1 MEREK
6 TLRLLFPQWQ
16 GGGDPSYMLG
26 ARLLAWLAPEADG
39 PVEEV
44 AVAEPD
50 GKPLEIHDG
59 ILARDVVVKQFK
71 DARRRIDQH
80 QPDRIVVL
88 GGDCGV
94 DLAPFAYLNERYG
107 GDLAVL
113 WIDAHSDL
121 FSDKVFP
128 NSHAHVL
135 GSLMGQGDEEFLSAV
150 KTPIKPGNALIA
162 GWRRLPDKFSELQ
175 NFEDELAERLDIQRI
190 GPEKLAGGSEPVIA
204 WLRATGAKQV
214 AVHFDLDVLDA
225 NLFRSLTFSKP
236 GATAPTDDDIPAGRM
251 TLQQIVGL
259 LADVANEV
267 DVVGLGITEHTP
279 WDAIAL
285 RQALAEL
292 PLIGNP
298 KNRSEAITATVA
310 S

>member
-1 MEREK
+1 MDREK

-16 GGGDPSYMLG
+16 GGGDPSYMFG
-26 ARLLAWLAPEADG
+26 ARMLAWLAPEADG
-39 PVEEV
+39 PIEEV
-44 AVAEPD
+44 TVAEPD
-50 GKPLEIHDG
+50 GESLQVSDG
-59 ILARDVVVKQFK
+59 ILARETVVKQFQ
-71 DARRRIDQH
+71 DARRRIDRH

-94 DLAPFAYLNERYG
+94 DLAPFAFLNERYD

-135 GSLMGQGDEEFLSAV
+135 GSLMGQGDPEFLSAV

-162 GWRRLPDKFSELQ
+162 GWRKLPDKLSELQ
-175 NFEDELAERLDIQRI
+175 EFEDELAERMHIQRI
-190 GPEKLAGGSEPVIA
+190 GPEELVSNSEPVLA
-204 WLRATGAKQV
+204 WLRATGAKHV

-236 GATAPTDDDIPAGRM
+236 GAPAPTQDDIQAGRM
-251 TLQQIVGL
+251 TLPQVVAL
-259 LADVANEV
+259 LADVAKEV
-267 DVVGLGITEHTP
+267 DVVGLGITEHMP
-279 WDAIAL
+279 WDAMAL
-285 RQALAEL
+285 RNALAEM
-292 PLIGNP
+292 PLIG
-298 KNRSEAITATVA
+298 KSR
-310 S
+310 

>member
-16 GGGDPSYMLG
+16 GGGDPSYMFG
-26 ARLLAWLAPEADG
+26 ARMLNWLAPDTDG

-44 AVAEPD
+44 TVARPD
-50 GKPLEIHDG
+50 GKPLEISDG
-59 ILARDVVVKQFK
+59 ILAREAVVSQFR
-71 DARRRIDQH
+71 DARNRIDRH

-113 WIDAHSDL
+113 WVDAHSDL
-121 FSDKVFP
+121 FSSKVFP

-135 GSLMGQGDEEFLSAV
+135 GSLMGQGDPEFLSAV
-150 KTPIKPGNALIA
+150 KAPIKPGNALVA
-162 GWRRLPDKFSELQ
+162 GWRKLPDKFSELQ
-175 NFEDELAERLDIQRI
+175 DFENALAERMKIPRVGPDELATD
-190 GPEKLAGGSEPVIA
+190 SEPVLA
-204 WLRATGAKQV
+204 WLRGVGAKHI

-225 NLFRSLTFSKP
+225 SLFRSLGFSKP
-236 GATAPTDDDIPAGRM
+236 GNPAPTEDDIQAGRM
-251 TLQQIVGL
+251 TLPQVVRL
-259 LADVANEV
+259 LSDVAKEV

-285 RQALAEL
+285 KEALSQL
-292 PLIGNP
+292 PLIG
-298 KNRSEAITATVA
+298 KDR
-310 S
+310 

>member
-1 MEREK
+1 MHSEK

-26 ARLLAWLAPEADG
+26 SRLLAWLAPDADG

-44 AVAEPD
+44 TVAEPD
-50 GKPLEIHDG
+50 GRPLEVTDG
-59 ILARDVVVKQFK
+59 ILARDVVVNQFR
-71 DARRRIDQH
+71 DARRRIDHH
-80 QPDRIVVL
+80 QPDRIVVF

-121 FSDKVFP
+121 FSAKVFP

-135 GSLMGQGDEEFLSAV
+135 GSLMGEGDPEFLSAV
-150 KTPIKPGNALIA
+150 QTPIKPGNAMIA
-162 GWRRLPDKFSELQ
+162 GWRKLPGKFYELQ
-175 NFEDELAERLDIQRI
+175 EFEDELADRLQIQRV
-190 GPEKLAGGSEPVIA
+190 GPEELVASNEPVLA
-204 WLRATGAKQV
+204 WLRATGAKHV

-225 NLFRSLTFSKP
+225 SLFRSLTFSKP
-236 GATAPTDDDIPAGRM
+236 GAPAPTDDDIQAGHM
-251 TLQQIVGL
+251 TLAQVVRL
-259 LADVANEV
+259 LSDVARQV

-285 RQALAEL
+285 RDALLEL
-292 PLIGNP
+292 PLIG
-298 KNRSEAITATVA
+298 KTQRQA
-310 S
+310 

>member
-1 MEREK
+1 MEHEK

-16 GGGDPSYMLG
+16 GGGDPSYMFG
-26 ARLLAWLAPEADG
+26 ARMLAWLAPEADG

-44 AVAEPD
+44 AVTEPD
-50 GKPLEIHDG
+50 GKPLQVVDG
-59 ILARDVVVKQFK
+59 ILARDVVVNQLR
-71 DARRRIDQH
+71 DARSRIDRH

-94 DLAPFAYLNERYG
+94 DLAPFAYLNERYD

-121 FSDKVFP
+121 FSTAVFP

-135 GSLMGQGDEEFLSAV
+135 GSLMGQGDPEFLSAV
-150 KTPIKPGNALIA
+150 KRPIKPGNALIA
-162 GWRRLPDKFSELQ
+162 GWRKLPDKFSELQ
-175 NFEDELAERLDIQRI
+175 TFEDELAERLHIQRV
-190 GPEKLAGGSEPVIA
+190 GPERLADDSEPVLA
-204 WLRATGAKQV
+204 WLRATGAKRV

-236 GATAPTDDDIPAGRM
+236 GAPAPTDEDIQAGRM
-251 TLQQIVGL
+251 TLQQVVRL
-259 LADVANEV
+259 LNDVAKEA
-267 DVVGLGITEHTP
+267 DVVGLGITEHMP

-285 RQALAEL
+285 REALADL
-292 PLIGNP
+292 PLVGKP
-298 KNRSEAITATVA
+298 R
-310 S
+310 

>member
-1 MEREK
+1 MKSEK

-26 ARLLAWLAPEADG
+26 SRMLAWLAPEADG

-44 AVAEPD
+44 AVAKPD
-50 GKPLEIHDG
+50 GRPLQVIDG
-59 ILARDVVVKQFK
+59 ILARDAVVSQFR
-71 DARRRIDQH
+71 DARQRIDRH
-80 QPDRIVVL
+80 QPDRIVVF

-94 DLAPFAYLNERYG
+94 DLAPFAYLNERYD

-121 FSDKVFP
+121 FSPKVFP

-135 GSLMGQGDEEFLSAV
+135 GSLMGQGDSEFLSAV
-150 KTPIKPGNALIA
+150 KTPVKPGNALIA
-162 GWRRLPDKFSELQ
+162 GWRKLPDKFSELQ
-175 NFEDELAERLDIQRI
+175 EFEDKLADQMQIQRI
-190 GPEKLAGGSEPVIA
+190 GSEELAGDSEPVLA
-204 WLRATGAKQV
+204 WLRATGAKHV

-236 GATAPTDDDIPAGRM
+236 GAPALTEDDIQPGCM
-251 TLQQIVGL
+251 TLARVVRL
-259 LADVANEV
+259 LSDVAKQA
-267 DVVGLGITEHTP
+267 DVVGLGITEYTP

-285 RQALAEL
+285 RDALLEL
-292 PLIGNP
+292 PIVG
-298 KNRSEAITATVA
+298 KTQ
-310 S
+310 

>member
-16 GGGDPSYMLG
+16 GGGDPSYMFG

-44 AVAEPD
+44 TVAEPD
-50 GKPLEIHDG
+50 GEPLQVSDG
-59 ILARDVVVKQFK
+59 ILAREIVVSQFQ
-71 DARRRIDQH
+71 DARRRIDRH

-121 FSDKVFP
+121 FSNKVFP

-135 GSLMGQGDEEFLSAV
+135 GSLMGQGDPEFLTAV

-162 GWRRLPDKFSELQ
+162 GWRKLPDKLSELQ
-175 NFEDELAERLDIQRI
+175 DFEDELAERMQIQRI
-190 GPEKLAGGSEPVIA
+190 GPEELASNSEPVLA
-204 WLRATGAKQV
+204 WLRATGAKHV

-236 GATAPTDDDIPAGRM
+236 GAPAPTEDDIQAGRM
-251 TLQQIVGL
+251 TLAQVVGL
-259 LADVANEV
+259 LADVAKEV
-267 DVVGLGITEHTP
+267 DVVGLGITEHMP
-279 WDAIAL
+279 WDAMAL
-285 RQALAEL
+285 RNALAEM
-292 PLIGNP
+292 PLIG
-298 KNRSEAITATVA
+298 KSQ
-310 S
+310 

>member
-16 GGGDPSYMLG
+16 GGGDPSYMFG
-26 ARLLAWLAPEADG
+26 ARMLAWLAPETDG

-44 AVAEPD
+44 TVAEPN
-50 GKPLEIHDG
+50 GEPLEVSDG
-59 ILARDVVVKQFK
+59 ILARDIVVQQFQ
-71 DARRRIDQH
+71 DARRRIDRH

-94 DLAPFAYLNERYG
+94 DLAPFAYLNERYE

-121 FSDKVFP
+121 FSNKVFP

-135 GSLMGQGDEEFLSAV
+135 GSLMGQGDPEFLSAV
-150 KTPIKPGNALIA
+150 TTPIKPGNALIA
-162 GWRRLPDKFSELQ
+162 GWRRLPDKMSELQ
-175 NFEDELAERLDIQRI
+175 DFEDELAERMQIQRI
-190 GPEKLAGGSEPVIA
+190 GPEELASNSEPVLA
-204 WLRATGAKQV
+204 WLRATGAKHV

-236 GATAPTDDDIPAGRM
+236 GAPAPTDDDIQAGRM
-251 TLQQIVGL
+251 DLPQVGRL
-259 LADVANEV
+259 LADVAKEV
-267 DVVGLGITEHTP
+267 DVVGLGITEHMP
-279 WDAIAL
+279 WDAMAL
-285 RQALAEL
+285 RNALAEM
-292 PLIGNP
+292 PLIGKRP
-298 KNRSEAITATVA
+298 
-310 S
+310 

>member
-1 MEREK
+1 MTEHK

-16 GGGDPSYMLG
+16 GGGDPSYMFG
-26 ARLLAWLAPEADG
+26 ARLLAWLAPPGDG

-44 AVAEPD
+44 TVAEPD
-50 GKPLEIHDG
+50 GKPPEVSDG
-59 ILARDVVVKQFK
+59 ILARDVVVRQFK
-71 DARRRIDQH
+71 DARQRIDRH

-121 FSDKVFP
+121 FSNKVFP

-150 KTPIKPGNALIA
+150 KMPIRPGNALIA
-162 GWRRLPDKFSELQ
+162 GWRKLPDKFSELQ
-175 NFEDELAERLDIQRI
+175 KFEDELAERLHIQRI
-190 GPEKLAGGSEPVIA
+190 GPEELVDDSEPVLA
-204 WLRATGAKQV
+204 WLRKTGAKHV

-225 NLFRSLTFSKP
+225 ALFRSLTFAKP
-236 GATAPTDDDIPAGRM
+236 GAPALTDDDIQAGRM
-251 TLQQIVGL
+251 TLPQVVGL
-259 LADVANEV
+259 LADVAKVV
-267 DVVGLGITEHTP
+267 DVVGLGITEHMP

-285 RQALAEL
+285 RNALAEL
-292 PLIGNP
+292 PLIGTPPN
-298 KNRSEAITATVA
+298 NV
-310 S
+310 

>member
-16 GGGDPSYMLG
+16 GGGDPSYMFG
-26 ARLLAWLAPEADG
+26 ARMLAWLAPEADG

-44 AVAEPD
+44 TVAEPD
-50 GKPLEIHDG
+50 GTPLQVSDG
-59 ILARDVVVKQFK
+59 ILAREIVVSQFQ
-71 DARRRIDQH
+71 DARRRIDRH

-121 FSDKVFP
+121 FSNKVFP

-135 GSLMGQGDEEFLSAV
+135 GSLMGKGDPEFLSAV

-162 GWRRLPDKFSELQ
+162 GWRKLPDKLSELQ
-175 NFEDELAERLDIQRI
+175 DFEDELAERMQIQRI
-190 GPEKLAGGSEPVIA
+190 GPGELAGDSEPVLA
-204 WLRATGAKQV
+204 WLRATGAKHV

-236 GATAPTDDDIPAGRM
+236 GAPAPTEDDIQAGRM
-251 TLQQIVGL
+251 TLPQVGRL
-259 LADVANEV
+259 LADVAKEV
-267 DVVGLGITEHTP
+267 DVVGLGITEHMP
-279 WDAIAL
+279 WDAMAL
-285 RQALAEL
+285 RNALAEL
-292 PLIGNP
+292 PLIGKP
-298 KNRSEAITATVA
+298 
-310 S
+310 

>member
-1 MEREK
+1 MSSRK

-16 GGGDPSYMLG
+16 GGGDPSYMFG
-26 ARLLAWLAPEADG
+26 SRLLDWLAPEADG

-44 AVAEPD
+44 TVAAP
-50 GKPLEIHDG
+50 GGQPLQVSDG
-59 ILARDVVVKQFK
+59 ILARDAVVSQFQ
-71 DARRRIDQH
+71 DARRRIDLH

-121 FSDKVFP
+121 FSPKVFA

-135 GSLMGQGDEEFLSAV
+135 GSLMGQGDPEFLSAV
-150 KTPIKPGNALIA
+150 KAPVKPGNAMVA
-162 GWRRLPDKFSELQ
+162 GWRKLPDQYSELQ
-175 NFEDELAERLDIQRI
+175 KFEDELTDRLQIQRL
-190 GPEKLAGGSEPVIA
+190 GPEELANDSAPVLA
-204 WLRATGAKQV
+204 WLRATGAKHV

-225 NLFRSLTFSKP
+225 SLFRSLTFTKP
-236 GATAPTDDDIPAGRM
+236 GAPAPTDDDIQAGRM
-251 TLQQIVGL
+251 TLAQVVRL
-259 LADVANEV
+259 LSDVTSQVE
-267 DVVGLGITEHTP
+267 VVGLGITEYMP

-285 RQALAEL
+285 RDALSKL
-292 PLIGNP
+292 PLLGQTE
-298 KNRSEAITATVA
+298 RQS
-310 S
+310 

>member
-1 MEREK
+1 MEGTK

-16 GGGDPSYMLG
+16 GGGEPAYMMG
-26 ARLLAWLAPEADG
+26 ARMLAWLAPEADG

-44 AVAEPD
+44 TVRPPD
-50 GKPLEIHDG
+50 GKPLEVTDG
-59 ILARDVVVKQFK
+59 VLAREAVVDQFR

-113 WIDAHSDL
+113 WVDAHSDL
-121 FSDKVFP
+121 FSNKVFP

-135 GSLMGQGDEEFLSAV
+135 GSLMGQGDPEFLSAV
-150 KTPIKPGNALIA
+150 RTPIKPGNALIA
-162 GWRRLPDKFSELQ
+162 GWRKLPDKFAELQ
-175 NFEDELAERLDIQRI
+175 EFEDGLAESMQIQRI
-190 GPEKLAGGSEPVIA
+190 GPEELAADSEPVLA
-204 WLRATGAKQV
+204 WLRATGARQV

-225 NLFRSLTFSKP
+225 SLFRSLSFSKP
-236 GATAPTDDDIPAGRM
+236 GSATPTEDDIQAGRM
-251 TLQQIVGL
+251 TLPQVVRL
-259 LADVANEV
+259 LTDVAKQV
-267 DVVGLGITEHTP
+267 DVVGLGVTEHTP

-285 RQALAEL
+285 AQALSEL
-292 PLIGNP
+292 PLISGG
-298 KNRSEAITATVA
+298 RS

>member
-1 MEREK
+1 MQRDK

-16 GGGDPSYMLG
+16 GGGDPSYMFG
-26 ARLLAWLAPEADG
+26 ARLLAWLAPETDG

-44 AVAEPD
+44 TVAEPD
-50 GKPLEIHDG
+50 QSPLQIVDG
-59 ILARDVVVKQFK
+59 ILARDVVLNQVQ
-71 DARRRIDQH
+71 DARRRIDRH

-107 GDLAVL
+107 GDLAIL

-135 GSLMGQGDEEFLSAV
+135 GSLLGQGDPEFLTAV
-150 KTPIKPGNALIA
+150 KTPVKPGNAMIA
-162 GWRRLPDKFSELQ
+162 GWRKLPDTFSEMQ
-175 NFEDELAERLDIQRI
+175 EFEDELAERMQVQRV
-190 GPEKLAGGSEPVIA
+190 GPEELADDSEPVLT
-204 WLRATGAKQV
+204 WLRATGAKHV

-236 GATAPTDDDIPAGRM
+236 GAPAPTNDDIQAGRM
-251 TLQQIVGL
+251 TLPQVVRL
-259 LADVANEV
+259 LTDVAKEV
-267 DVVGLGITEHTP
+267 DVVGLGITEHMP

-285 RQALAEL
+285 RNALAEL
-292 PLIGNP
+292 PLIGRP
-298 KNRSEAITATVA
+298 
-310 S
+310 

>member
-1 MEREK
+1 MKSEK

-26 ARLLAWLAPEADG
+26 SRMLSWLAPEANG

-44 AVAEPD
+44 AVAKPD
-50 GKPLEIHDG
+50 GRPLQVIEG
-59 ILARDVVVKQFK
+59 ILARDAVVSQFR
-71 DARRRIDQH
+71 DARQRIDRH
-80 QPDRIVVL
+80 QPDRIVVF

-94 DLAPFAYLNERYG
+94 DLAPFAYLNERYDG
-107 GDLAVL
+107 ALALL

-121 FSDKVFP
+121 FSPKVFP

-135 GSLMGQGDEEFLSAV
+135 GSLMGHGDSEFLSAV

-162 GWRRLPDKFSELQ
+162 GWRQLPDKFSKLQ
-175 NFEDELAERLDIQRI
+175 EFEDKLADQMQIQRI
-190 GPEKLAGGSEPVIA
+190 GPEQLAGDSELVLA
-204 WLRATGAKQV
+204 WLRATGAKHI

-236 GATAPTDDDIPAGRM
+236 DAPALTEDDIQPGCM
-251 TLQQIVGL
+251 TLAEVVRL
-259 LADVANEV
+259 LSDVAKQA
-267 DVVGLGITEHTP
+267 DVVGLGITEYTP

-285 RQALAEL
+285 RDALLEL
-292 PLIGNP
+292 PIVG
-298 KNRSEAITATVA
+298 KSQ
-310 S
+310 

>member
-16 GGGDPSYMLG
+16 SGGDPSYMLG

-50 GKPLEIHDG
+50 GKPLDVSDG
-59 ILARDVVVKQFK
+59 ILARDVVVSQFK
-71 DARRRIDQH
+71 DARRLIDRH

-121 FSDKVFP
+121 FSNKVFP

-135 GSLMGQGDEEFLSAV
+135 GSLMGQGDPEFLSAV

-162 GWRRLPDKFSELQ
+162 GWRKLPDKFSELQ
-175 NFEDELAERLDIQRI
+175 DFEDELAGRMHIQRV
-190 GPEKLAGGSEPVIA
+190 GPEKLVGDSEPVLS
-204 WLRATGAKQV
+204 WLRATGAKHV

-236 GATAPTDDDIPAGRM
+236 GVPAPTDDDIQAGRM
-251 TLQQIVGL
+251 TLPQVVAL
-259 LADVANEV
+259 LADVAKEV

-285 RQALAEL
+285 RKALAEL
-292 PLIGNP
+292 PLVGKP
-298 KNRSEAITATVA
+298 Q
-310 S
+310 

>member
-1 MEREK
+1 MERQK

-16 GGGDPSYMLG
+16 GGGDPSYMMG
-26 ARLLAWLAPEADG
+26 ARLLAYLAPQPEG

-44 AVAEPD
+44 AVSLPNE
-50 GKPLEIHDG
+50 KPLEVTDG
-59 ILARDVVVKQFK
+59 ILARSAVVSQFR
-71 DARRRIDQH
+71 DARRRIDHH

-121 FSDKVFP
+121 FSNKVFP

-135 GSLMGQGDEEFLSAV
+135 GSLMGQGDPEFLSAV
-150 KTPIKPGNALIA
+150 KTPIKPGNALVA
-162 GWRRLPDKFSELQ
+162 GWRQLPDKFPELQ
-175 NFEDELAERLDIQRI
+175 QFENELAERLHIQRV
-190 GPEKLAGGSEPVIA
+190 GPEELEADSEPVLE
-204 WLRATGAKQV
+204 WLRRTGAKHL

-225 NLFRSLTFSKP
+225 SLFRSLSFSKP
-236 GATAPTDDDIPAGRM
+236 GGPAPTEDDIQAGRM
-251 TLQQIVGL
+251 TLPQVVKL
-259 LADVANEV
+259 LGDVANEV
-267 DVVGLGITEHTP
+267 DVVGLGITEHVP

-285 RQALAEL
+285 SEALSKL
-292 PLIGNP
+292 PLIG
-298 KNRSEAITATVA
+298 KTH
-310 S
+310 

>member
-1 MEREK
+1 MQNEK

-26 ARLLAWLAPEADG
+26 SRLLAWLAPEAAG

-44 AVAEPD
+44 TIAEPD
-50 GKPLEIHDG
+50 GQPLQVRGG
-59 ILARDVVVKQFK
+59 ILARDAVVSQFQ
-71 DARRRIDQH
+71 DARRRIDLH
-80 QPDRIVVL
+80 LPDRIVVF

-94 DLAPFAYLNERYG
+94 DLAPFAYLNERYD

-121 FSDKVFP
+121 FSPKVFP

-135 GSLMGQGDEEFLSAV
+135 GSLMGQGDAEFLSAV
-150 KTPIKPGNALIA
+150 KTPVKPGNAMVA
-162 GWRRLPDKFSELQ
+162 GWRKLPDQHSELQ
-175 NFEDELAERLDIQRI
+175 EFEDELADRLQIQRV
-190 GPEKLAGGSEPVIA
+190 GPEELVNDSKPVLD
-204 WLRATGAKQV
+204 WLRATGAKHV

-236 GATAPTDDDIPAGRM
+236 GMPTPTDNDIQAGRM
-251 TLQQIVGL
+251 TLPQVVRL
-259 LADVANEV
+259 LTDVANEV
-267 DVVGLGITEHTP
+267 NVVGLGITEFVP

-285 RQALAEL
+285 RDALAQL
-292 PLIGNP
+292 PLLGEIQ
-298 KNRSEAITATVA
+298 REL
-310 S
+310 